1 MTIRFMR
8 PEDHRQLVELWSG
21 SPGNAVT
28 RADSYEEFSEF
39 LARNGEFCFTAVD
52 RAGDGILHAAG
63 SVMAGSDGRRGYVYH
78 LAVREDLRG
87 RGLGGRLM
95 RSVEE
100 ALKRSG
106 LEKIHLFIYRDN
118 PAVAFYE
125 KMEWHVRHDIL
136 VMSRVL
142 EGPGQDRNKGR

>member
-1 MTIRFMR
+1 MTIRLMR
-8 PEDHRQLVELWSG
+8 PGDHGQLVDLWNS

-28 RADSYEEFSEF
+28 GADSFEEFCSF
-39 LARNGEFCFTAVD
+39 LARNGEFCFTAED
-52 RAGDGILHAAG
+52 GTAGGTVRIAG

-78 LAVREDLRG
+78 LAVREDLRKK
-87 RGLGGRLM
+87 GLGAGLM
-95 RSVEE
+95 RKVEE
-100 ALKRSG
+100 ALERSG

-125 KMEWHVRHDIL
+125 KSGWHVRHDIL

-142 EGPGQDRNKGR
+142 GGPGKGRNG